1 MFGLWRAAIFPK
13 WSNEVYYAMLIQPQL
28 YLWTN
33 LFIFIATTKIKRV
46 IRILVLVTNLIK
58 RIALLFFSQLSN
70 TSRVSII
77 VAQLLQT
84 HKHHCENIV
93 RSYEL
98 CLCQKTGK
106 FMNQQWFTCRIKTW
120 RMREEPTE
128 AIHQLKH
135 SCLSSETMFALWW
148 NR

>member
-1 MFGLWRAAIFPK
+1 MFGIRRAAIFPK
-13 WSNEVYYAMLIQPQL
+13 WSNEVYYAMLINPQL
-28 YLWTN
+28 YLWPN
-33 LFIFIATTKIKRV
+33 LFIFHCYHRDQTSDNDFGSGNKFNQ
-46 IRILVLVTNLIK
+46 TNFFTL
-58 RIALLFFSQLSN
+58 FSQLSS

-77 VAQLLQT
+77 VAQMLQT

-106 FMNQQWFTCRIKTW
+106 FMNQQWFTCRIITW
-120 RMREEPTE
+120 RMRKEPTE

-135 SCLSSETMFALWW
+135 SCLSSGTMFARWW